1 MNEGRY
7 LALWTKYLP
16 AIRIL
21 LKKSVVEEQQMA
33 VGKLELQ
40 SIDTRK
46 NSNFS
51 FNMAISHGKIENSM
65 SVHAMGKDL
74 FSVLSGDAVVR
85 TFLQDK
91 NISIEMSKST
101 MLKIRCN

>member
-1 MNEGRY
+1 MHEGSY

-46 NSNFS
+46 NPNFS
-51 FNMAISHGKIENSM
+51 FNMAISHGKVENSLGM
-65 SVHAMGKDL
+65 PVMGQDL
-74 FSVLSGDAVVR
+74 FSVLSGDAVTR
-85 TFLQDK
+85 AFLKDK
-91 NISIEMSKST
+91 KVSIEMSKST
-101 MLKIRCN
+101 MLSIRCN